1 NNNNN
6 NNNSLNDN
14 NTRKSS
20 IQSKDKKKQADDED
34 DDEKQKE
41 HDNFMEKEFQASQIR
56 RVVSF
61 SLTKSKNQKKKFFKK
76 KSRMIEKRNVIR
88 DRDVTGDKWS
98 KEDFDDVSKEMEEE
112 LNRLVKKVYN
122 FFFVTKKKKES
133 SKGSE
138 IAALLTPHNNGIMDS
153 QALDNE
159 DNRTV
164 IENFNSLLDGQAFGD
179 TTNRVDSPIVRRR
192 STGLFLFIYL
202 FVYLVCCFG
211 LVGSKVNTNQKNK
224 KIEKSGS
231 DTNPKPLNGVDT
243 FATNKNPA
251 VRPLG
256 SMVST
261 APLYD
266 MNVVAGAA
274 RKDSANNQGALAS
287 GVAPVRPVELAH
299 PLRGSLGTG
308 RGSDG
313 VAPDYI
319 VPSTAPGRMNV
330 DHRSDI
336 QNNITTPYALD
347 ISQIANPVHPL
358 TDKPL
363 STTNSSD
370 KNACLKIL
378 EWYIAPFTQAE
389 SIQFSL

>member
-1 NNNNN
+1 TQNSESELEEEDESVQVSSNPPSDVDTAKPNAKKVASNKSNNNNNNNNNNSSNSNNNNN

-122 FFFVTKKKKES
+122 FFFVTKKKKKKES
-133 SKGSE
+133 LKGNE

-179 TTNRVDSPIVRRR
+179 TTNRVDSPI
-192 STGLFLFIYL
+192 
-202 FVYLVCCFG
+202 
-211 LVGSKVNTNQKNK
+211 
-224 KIEKSGS
+224 
-231 DTNPKPLNGVDT
+231 
-243 FATNKNPA
+243 
-251 VRPLG
+251 
-256 SMVST
+256 
-261 APLYD
+261 
-266 MNVVAGAA
+266 
-274 RKDSANNQGALAS
+274 
-287 GVAPVRPVELAH
+287 
-299 PLRGSLGTG
+299 
-308 RGSDG
+308 
-313 VAPDYI
+313 
-319 VPSTAPGRMNV
+319 
-330 DHRSDI
+330 
-336 QNNITTPYALD
+336 
-347 ISQIANPVHPL
+347 
-358 TDKPL
+358 
-363 STTNSSD
+363 
-370 KNACLKIL
+370 
-378 EWYIAPFTQAE
+378 
-389 SIQFSL
+389 